1 MKTEK
6 EIRQEYNQM
15 RNDDPAFA
23 ECWSTDDHDFYEW
36 CSGYGD
42 YKHITFAECW
52 STDDHDFY
60 EWCSGYGDYK
70 HITRKGK

>member
-6 EIRQEYNQM
+6 EVREEYNKM

-23 ECWSTDDHDFYEW
+23 ECWSDDDYDFYEW
-36 CSGYGD
+36 CSGYL
-42 YKHITFAECW
+42 
-52 STDDHDFY
+52 
-60 EWCSGYGDYK
+60 DYK